1 MDFEK
6 KLKLRLNTGIAY
18 CVIGV
23 ILIVADIFM
32 DFENYFI
39 STFSITLLLLGILR
53 IVQNKRITKSEKA
66 MHKCEVAETDER
78 NKMIAER
85 AKSWS
90 FSCSILLAGI
100 IVIVLSFLGYHD
112 QAQPFGWFVCVM
124 ITLYWVFWFVARRK
138 Y

>member
-6 KLKLRLNTGIAY
+6 KLKLRLNIGIAY
-18 CVIGV
+18 CVLGAV
-23 ILIVADIFM
+23 LLVADILL

-39 STFSITLLLLGILR
+39 STFSITLVLLGILR
-53 IVQNKRITKSEKA
+53 IVQNKRITKSEKT
-66 MHKCEVAETDER
+66 MHQREVAETDER

-85 AKSWS
+85 AKSWA

-100 IVIVLSFLGYHD
+100 ITIVLSVLGYHD
-112 QAQPFGWFVCVM
+112 EAQPFGWFVCAM
-124 ITLYWVFWFVARRK
+124 TTLYWIFWFVARKK

>member
-23 ILIVADIFM
+23 ILIVVDIFM

-53 IVQNKRITKSEKA
+53 IVQNKRITKSEKT
-66 MHKCEVAETDER
+66 MHKREVAETDER

-112 QAQPFGWFVCVM
+112 HAQPFGWFVCVM

>member
-6 KLKLRLNTGIAY
+6 KLKLRLNTGIVY
-18 CVIGV
+18 CVIGA
-23 ILIVADIFM
+23 ILIVADIFLN
-32 DFENYFI
+32 FENYFI
-39 STFSITLLLLGILR
+39 SNYSITLLLLGILR

-85 AKSWS
+85 AKSWA
-90 FSCSILLAGI
+90 FSCSIFLAGI
-100 IVIVLSFLGYHD
+100 IVIVLSVLGYHD
-112 QAQPFGWFVCVM
+112 QAQPFGWFVCAM
-124 ITLYWVFWFVARRK
+124 ITLYWIFWLIARKK

>member
-6 KLKLRLNTGIAY
+6 KLKLLLNTGIAY

-23 ILIVADIFM
+23 ILIVADLILN
-32 DFENYFI
+32 FENHFI

-53 IVQNKRITKSEKA
+53 IVQNKRITKSEKT
-66 MHKCEVAETDER
+66 MHKREVAETDER

-124 ITLYWVFWFVARRK
+124 ITLYWVFWLIASKK